1 MHEQSSVSPK
11 TTKKLPKIDERSQNA
26 SVMSVSDKA
35 PSQLGDRSSIS
46 MMENS
51 KKLNS
56 DGKKAARQVVYR
68 EGGRHDLAE
77 KLMIFESDRTSPMLR
92 SIQSHQ

>member
-1 MHEQSSVSPK
+1 
-11 TTKKLPKIDERSQNA
+11 
-26 SVMSVSDKA
+26 
-35 PSQLGDRSSIS
+35 